1 MNKHYYYRVKYLN
14 MKQHIFII
22 NEKNLASSY
31 GVGTYINEYIKC
43 LRRFDLEIHL
53 VTLFCDEELYNLY
66 ENEFVDYINIPT
78 TILKNTKYYH
88 QSVCAIIKLYYAK
101 IEKPLFHLNFH
112 QNIFFVKYIK
122 DYFND
127 AIILY
132 TIHYSCWSLQLNSDV
147 NLFKSILSKYNSNG
161 NLSELEHRVILEFEK
176 EKELFNK
183 VDRIICLSNETYEI
197 LKSEYLISPTK
208 INLIPNGIEDSYTP
222 LLGNQKNIIRKYFH
236 IKKKEKIILFVGRL
250 TALKGAYILLDSFK
264 KISPYHTNYRLFI
277 IGDGDF
283 NLLLNQ
289 AEPYW
294 DRITF
299 TGKIDKE
306 KLNQLYKIADIG
318 IIPSYCEQCSYVCL
332 EMMMNAIPCIVSDGI
347 GLNSIFKNNIN
358 SIVAKIV
365 DYQNPDSYILN
376 LEKSILDMIN
386 NASKKDNI
394 SKKSRLTYLEKFTLD
409 HMFENYKK
417 LFLTFNIR
425 VKEW

>member
-1 MNKHYYYRVKYLN
+1 M
-14 MKQHIFII
+14 
-22 NEKNLASSY
+22 
-31 GVGTYINEYIKC
+31 
-43 LRRFDLEIHL
+43 
-53 VTLFCDEELYNLY
+53 
-66 ENEFVDYINIPT
+66 
-78 TILKNTKYYH
+78 
-88 QSVCAIIKLYYAK
+88 
-101 IEKPLFHLNFH
+101 
-112 QNIFFVKYIK
+112 
-122 DYFND
+122 
-127 AIILY
+127 
-132 TIHYSCWSLQLNSDV
+132 
-147 NLFKSILSKYNSNG
+147 
-161 NLSELEHRVILEFEK
+161 
-176 EKELFNK
+176 
-183 VDRIICLSNETYEI
+183 
-197 LKSEYLISPTK
+197 
-208 INLIPNGIEDSYTP
+208 
-222 LLGNQKNIIRKYFH
+222 RKYFH

-394 SKKSRLTYLEKFTLD
+394 SKNQD
-409 HMFENYKK
+409 
-417 LFLTFNIR
+417 
-425 VKEW
+425 